1 MKIKDGFVLRKIG
14 GKDMAVPVGERTR
27 EVHGMIALN
36 ETGAFL
42 WENLSEERTEEELTR
57 ALLDEY
63 EVDQAVAA
71 RAVEGFVRKLRE
83 NGVLEDE

>member
-1 MKIKDGFVLRKIG
+1 
-14 GKDMAVPVGERTR
+14 MAVPVGERTR